1 MAAGKSFHKSHFRVG
16 IKLYKVSFIS
26 LQLSVNAKGNTIDLK
41 QSSIPMKLYTFCLF
55 LPFYASLPLLSP
67 QKIEK
72 AKEKKKVF
80 QQLAVSP
87 SPLKSTDVQEY
98 EAENKHGMNVIIW
111 DSGMYYEGNL
121 ESVMIPKNG

>member
-16 IKLYKVSFIS
+16 VKLYKVSFIS
-26 LQLSVNAKGNTIDLK
+26 LQLSVNAKGNTIHLK
-41 QSSIPMKLYTFCLF
+41 QSSIAMKLYTFCLF

-72 AKEKKKVF
+72 AKEKKKS
-80 QQLAVSP
+80 LPAVS
-87 SPLKSTDVQEY
+87 SLSLALKEHRCP
-98 EAENKHGMNVIIW
+98 NKHGMNVIIW